1 MGRRAVSVRDEIRG
15 SARLDRHAERG
26 GARSEDIAAGRC
38 AEPAEDGSLLPGTP
52 AAEEDSATHSREGEG
67 EGEGEVALHELW
79 FALPRHE
86 QEQFG
91 GHFSR
96 LLLRMIQQQATLSS
110 PHSEPAP

>member
-1 MGRRAVSVRDEIRG
+1 MGRSAVSVRDEIRG
-15 SARLDRHAERG
+15 SARLDRHADRG
-26 GARSEDIAAGRC
+26 DARSEDFAAGRG
-38 AEPAEDGSLLPGTP
+38 AKPAEDGSLLPGTP
-52 AAEEDSATHSREGEG
+52 AAEEDSATHSREG

>member
-15 SARLDRHAERG
+15 SARLDRHADRG
-26 GARSEDIAAGRC
+26 DARSEDFAAGRG
-38 AEPAEDGSLLPGTP
+38 AKPAEDGSLLPGTP
-52 AAEEDSATHSREGEG
+52 AAEKDSATHSR
-67 EGEGEVALHELW
+67 EGEVALHELW

>member
-1 MGRRAVSVRDEIRG
+1 MGRSAVSVRDEIRG

-52 AAEEDSATHSREGEG
+52 AAEKDSATQSR
-67 EGEGEVALHELW
+67 EGEVALHELW

>member
-1 MGRRAVSVRDEIRG
+1 MGRRAVSVRDAIRG
-15 SARLDRHAERG
+15 SARLDRYSERG
-26 GARSEDIAAGRC
+26 GARSEDIAAGQC
-38 AEPAEDGSLLPGTP
+38 AEPAEDGSLLPETP
-52 AAEEDSATHSREGEG
+52 TAEKSSATHSI
-67 EGEGEVALHELW
+67 EGEVALHELW

-96 LLLRMIQQQATLSS
+96 LLLRVVQQKATLSS

>member
-52 AAEEDSATHSREGEG
+52 AAEKDSATHSR
-67 EGEGEVALHELW
+67 EGEVALHELW